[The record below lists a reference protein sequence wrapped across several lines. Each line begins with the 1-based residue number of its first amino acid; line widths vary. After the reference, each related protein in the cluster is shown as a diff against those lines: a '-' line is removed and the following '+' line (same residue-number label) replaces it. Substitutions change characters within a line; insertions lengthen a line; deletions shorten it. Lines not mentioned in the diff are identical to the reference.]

1 VTGASGGA
9 VPGNGGPVSGN
20 GGGPAMRF
28 SVDAWDPAYGTN
40 LELEDFLGE
49 STARVEVNVELPA
62 SQWRPVDPDPGRAV
76 PAALLFVDGVRRIE
90 ARVWIEEDPPDGGAL
105 PEASA
110 ALCASYAA
118 GVVCCCGQQA
128 HIVLVET
135 RRGLFTVAPR
145 AESIATWAGE
155 YTACRT
161 KAHPDRP
168 LPVTLSQALQRRLGD
183 IEVQVAVSARASV
196 AGHGVPEGGD
206 LLVIDGP
213 LHGRQHLPRAI
224 GYIKSH
230 RTTYLPPPLNALV
243 GTLRP
248 GQRTPVFLI
257 GTSWDRHTWYLRLPS
272 AAFPAGA
279 SPGAGTPG
287 AANSGAANSGAGTPG
302 TSASDTT
309 IWSSPPSRQISRR
322 SAAISASRLASK
334 FAAATRASPVA
345 RAWYPI
351 SPNGSGKVATSPGVS
366 SLRIFTGRSR
376 SNSAISPPRPM
387 ATTTTPPR
395 IAAAASKIT
404 RYTPAIVSRPRQ
416 YPIPPPPL
424 KPSPEPLS
432 PARNRTRGKD
442 QALTP

>member
-90 ARVWIEEDPPDGGAL
+90 ARVWIEEDPPDGGPL

-145 AESIATWAGE
+145 AESITTWAGE

-287 AANSGAANSGAGTPG
+287 TGTPGAADSGAANSGAANSGAAGLAAPPWAG
-302 TSASDTT
+302 IVRIECSADLPVSEVTNLAAL
-309 IWSSPPSRQISRR
+309 SQACLGRFA
-322 SAAISASRLASK
+322 SAEYK
-334 FAAATRASPVA
+334 DTRAPQNLYPIAGLERELRRRLGDPRLLYRALRLSA
-345 RAWYPI
+345 RAE
-351 SPNGSGKVATSPGVS
+351 A
-366 SLRIFTGRSR
+366 
-376 SNSAISPPRPM
+376 PP
-387 ATTTTPPR
+387 A
-395 IAAAASKIT
+395 
-404 RYTPAIVSRPRQ
+404 PAPHR
-416 YPIPPPPL
+416 
-424 KPSPEPLS
+424 
-432 PARNRTRGKD
+432 
-442 QALTP
+442 